1 MIEGLPPTDQ
11 ALYGTLFTWFVTA
24 AGAAVVFVEPLLP
37 GSASAHQL
45 FLDTMLGFA
54 GGVMIAASYWSLLA
68 PGLTALCPRYP
79 TYPWPPLIPTPAPLS
94 AAAISMAEQDWY
106 GKTKFAQI
114 DLSNGI
120 HKEVTYAWLPAA
132 VGFAAGGLF
141 LIVGDYV
148 SPPPPCPLHPASP
161 DRSFFRGCF
170 CTLYSSSDGSFR
182 PRGTPRPPRQKRQT
196 ARAVSARRIASS

>member
-68 PGLTALCPRYP
+68 PGLTALCPP
-79 TYPWPPLIPTPAPLS
+79 ATPGAP
-94 AAAISMAEQDWY
+94 
-106 GKTKFAQI
+106 G
-114 DLSNGI
+114 
-120 HKEVTYAWLPAA
+120 
-132 VGFAAGGLF
+132 
-141 LIVGDYV
+141 
-148 SPPPPCPLHPASP
+148 
-161 DRSFFRGCF
+161 
-170 CTLYSSSDGSFR
+170 
-182 PRGTPRPPRQKRQT
+182 PR
-196 ARAVSARRIASS
+196 